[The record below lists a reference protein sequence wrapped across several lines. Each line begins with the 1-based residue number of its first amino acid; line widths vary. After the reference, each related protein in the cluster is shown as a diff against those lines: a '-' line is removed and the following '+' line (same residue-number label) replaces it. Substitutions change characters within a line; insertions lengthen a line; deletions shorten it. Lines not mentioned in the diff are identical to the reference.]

1 MSTWEKAIAETRA
14 MQQDDFRDKYV
25 TVDGSGVY
33 KCVGQNFY
41 MRMVTLETPFG
52 NIEVAVERVEIAKF
66 NDEGW
71 RY

>member
-1 MSTWEKAIAETRA
+1 MDAWEKAIAGVRA

-41 MRMVTLETPFG
+41 MREVSVETPFG
-52 NIEVAVERVEIAKF
+52 NVAVSVGRVEVSPYF
-66 NDEGW
+66 NGGV
-71 RY
+71 R